1 MATYNFPAISPTTS
15 RFELTANTRV
25 FASPLTNAIQTSS
38 RRGSYWRIS
47 LTFENL
53 TGADRATLQAFLVK
67 LNGQEH
73 RFRVKDHAYTQRGTV
88 TSDSGLTVTAGQT
101 GSTLALT
108 GAQASKTGYLK
119 EGDYLNI
126 ENHLHMVTADCNSD
140 SSGNVSVAIA
150 PPLRETTAA
159 TDNIDVVEPVTGVF
173 ILTSSAGWD
182 TRPGIVSTFTI
193 EAIEDVLA

>member
-126 ENHLHMVTADCNSD
+126 ENHLHMVTADCDSD
-140 SSGNVSVAIA
+140 ASGNVSVSIA